1 MATPASPA
9 DAPLLGFKEVLK
21 LVPVRRL
28 WIAQLVSIF
37 GDYLAIFGVFTIVP
51 FQMHGTPAQIAMIFV
66 AYFLP
71 LAVISPLAG
80 VFVDRWNVKAT
91 MIASDLIRAGLA
103 LLLIF
108 ATSVEQIYAIL
119 FALSAVSSFF
129 IPAQSVALRAIV
141 PRTGLMS
148 ANALMSQAIQGM
160 QIIGPAATTQ
170 LVAWFGANPCFWL
183 DSLSFVVSAA
193 MISSISIHRER
204 SAAPLKLSSVVTEMN
219 TGLKF
224 IFTHAPISF
233 VMISMTAG
241 MFAIRCYG
249 ALIAVY
255 IRDILLGGPR
265 MLGTLSSL
273 VGVGMI
279 VGTQF
284 IHRFA
289 RTRSKNH
296 LVVYGLL
303 CIGLCIVVLAA
314 VGTVSTTVAMTLG
327 IGFGAA
333 FIMIPSQTLLQEETP
348 HAMLGRVSSSLMSA
362 LSISQVVAMLFAG
375 SIAQAIGI
383 RNLYFASAALLVLIA
398 VSGYAY
404 LQNRARQQAAG
415 ISSTT

>member
-1 MATPASPA
+1 MATPAPPA
-9 DAPLLGFKEVLK
+9 ETPLGFKDVLK
-21 LVPVRRL
+21 LAPVRRL
-28 WIAQLVSIF
+28 WIAQIVSIF
-37 GDYLAIFGVFTIVP
+37 GDFLAIFGVFTIVP
-51 FQMHGTPAQIAMIFV
+51 FQMHGTAAQIALIFV

-71 LAVISPLAG
+71 LALISPIAG

-91 MIASDLIRAGLA
+91 MIASDLLRAGLV
-103 LLLIF
+103 LLLIG
-108 ATSVEQIYAIL
+108 AGSVNQIYAIL

-141 PRTGLMS
+141 PRNGLMS
-148 ANALMSQAIQGM
+148 ANALMSQALQGM
-160 QIIGPAATTQ
+160 QILGPAATTQ

-183 DSLSFVVSAA
+183 DSVSFLFSAA
-193 MISSISIHRER
+193 MISSVDIHRER
-204 SAAPLKLSSVVTEMN
+204 SPAPLKLSLVITEMN
-219 TGLKF
+219 AGLKF
-224 IFTHAPISF
+224 IFTHAPVSF

-255 IRDILLGGPR
+255 IRDILMGGPR
-265 MLGTLSSL
+265 LLGTLSSL

-279 VGTQF
+279 IGAQF

-289 RTRSKNH
+289 RNRSKNH

-303 CIGLCIVVLAA
+303 SIGVCILVLAA
-314 VGTVSTTVAMTLG
+314 VGNIPTAVAMTLG

-348 HAMLGRVSSSLMSA
+348 HAMLGRVTSSLMSA
-362 LSISQVVAMLFAG
+362 LSISQVVAMLCAG

-383 RNLYFASAALLVLIA
+383 RNLYFASAGLLVLIA
-398 VSGYAY
+398 GSGYLY
-404 LQNRARQQAAG
+404 LKR
-415 ISSTT
+415 S